1 MIAPDG
7 TSGDIPAANSQK
19 AIAAGFKPATRMV
32 APTGEEGYIP
42 NERVSEA
49 SAAGFKPVTGIAPI
63 PQPDMKTS
71 MVPQLVRGTTAL
83 LPAAGATAGGAL
95 ASPGVVTAAAG
106 TGLGAMAGKQ
116 SELLINRAL
125 FGKDEP
131 STISK
136 QGLEQTGV
144 AGAEGAVT
152 GGAAAYGAAN
162 AASGP
167 VASGAATLDRA
178 DPAEWTK
185 ANQVLGAT
193 PKAVRFGPGI
203 QSLEDVTTNPGRT
216 LVAKGLDS
224 DALSKMT
231 PFERLQSI
239 NSLKVDATGAVN
251 DAAAA
256 ATKAGKTL
264 DLEKTAFKTLGNIA
278 DDSIQTKAVDTLH
291 KLVQQV
297 GIDDVRE
304 ATPQQALELRRLLSS
319 SARFGPN
326 GDLSSLATVRAQ
338 LYRAVTGDLHT
349 AIPEMVPVDREA
361 TDLIG
366 ATDLA
371 KNQFAKSLTKEAPS
385 TIQMIMKHPVYGPIA
400 RGALF
405 GATAGIPLAGLG
417 YIAKDY
423 IRGLIGQ

>member
-7 TSGDIPAANSQK
+7 TSGDIPTANTQK

-42 NERVSEA
+42 NDRISDA
-49 SAAGFKPVTGIAPI
+49 SNAGFKPVTGTAPI
-63 PQPDMKTS
+63 PQPDMKTALA
-71 MVPQLVRGTTAL
+71 PQLVRGTTAL
-83 LPAAGATAGGAL
+83 LPSAGAVGGGAL

-106 TGLGAMAGKQ
+106 AGLGAMAGKQ
-116 SELLINRAL
+116 AELLINRAL

-136 QGLEQTGV
+136 QGLEQTGI

-152 GGAAAYGAAN
+152 GGAGAYAAAN
-162 AASGP
+162 AASAP
-167 VASGAATLDRA
+167 VASGAATLERA

-203 QSLEDVTTNPGRT
+203 ESPEAVTTNPGRT
-216 LVAKGLDS
+216 LVAKGLDA
-224 DALSKMT
+224 DTLKGMT
-231 PFERLQSI
+231 PFERLQAI
-239 NSLKVDATGAVN
+239 NGLKMDATAAVN
-251 DAAAA
+251 DAAAG
-256 ATKAGKTL
+256 ATQAGKTL
-264 DLEKTAFKTLGNIA
+264 DLEQSAFKTLGNIA
-278 DDSIQTKAVDTLH
+278 DDNLQTKAVDTLH

-371 KNQFAKSLTKEAPS
+371 KNAFAKTLVKQAPS
-385 TIQMIMKHPVYGPIA
+385 TIQMIMRHPVYGPIA

-417 YIAKDY
+417 YIARDY
-423 IRGLIGQ
+423 LRGLIGQ